1 VDGESKKQARLAA
14 APPADG
20 LTLSTH
26 FAHPLLPPISIQQ
39 ALNAAIHTNWR
50 NARRLAVVAPFAS
63 MSGGGGDVQ
72 ILALLIRSITSFVRL
87 YLLFLFVRV
96 LLSWFPAFNWE
107 RQPWM
112 ALRQVTDPYLNVFRG
127 FVPSLFGQIDFTP
140 LFGFLVLQ
148 TVEGYLTWLAF
159 TDEEMAQGYP
169 VDDEK

>member
-1 VDGESKKQARLAA
+1 MDGESKKQARLA
-14 APPADG
+14 ADG

-63 MSGGGGDVQ
+63 MSGGGGDIQ